1 MDAAAVLILGT
12 AKCEGEISAGQKHVI
27 RPIFEQE
34 FRLDSNTASDLLL
47 ANTPLIRDEIYLV
60 DKLEKILEYS
70 STQCTPEQATSLLS
84 LMTRVG
90 TLESTL
96 NGEQRKLIA
105 GTELFFERLFAKQQ
119 AWKPDTRTW

>member
-1 MDAAAVLILGT
+1 MRGRDQRR
-12 AKCEGEISAGQKHVI
+12 AKACYPADLRTGIQARQQHGI
-27 RPIFEQE
+27 RP
-34 FRLDSNTASDLLL
+34 A
-47 ANTPLIRDEIYLV
+47 AGKYPLIRDEIYLV

-70 STQCTPEQATSLLS
+70 STQFTPEQATSLLS